1 MKSIL
6 ITLGA
11 LIFLAIYIYNFLA
24 ITRDYPE
31 CRMAQD
37 PITCVGVMNEILM
50 SDNKKTQK
58 YDVQPLYCNEYIPRK
73 RKIKY

>member
-31 CRMAQD
+31 CRMARD
-37 PITCVGVMNEILM
+37 PITCAGIMNK
-50 SDNKKTQK
+50 D
-58 YDVQPLYCNEYIPRK
+58 R
-73 RKIKY
+73 

>member
-31 CRMAQD
+31 CRIAQD
-37 PITCVGVMNEILM
+37 PITCVGIMNEIG
-50 SDNKKTQK
+50 NKT
-58 YDVQPLYCNEYIPRK
+58 YEWL
-73 RKIKY
+73 